1 MPQNRIPKVISLKKN
16 NLLFEKNGFKF
27 NGDFISR
34 NFKKAVKASTINPDI
49 HFHDL
54 RHSFASNMVKKGIS
68 IFIVKELL
76 RHKDVKTTQVYSHL
90 TVESLK
96 DAVKVLES

>member
-1 MPQNRIPKVISLKKN
+1 
-16 NLLFEKNGFKF
+16 
-27 NGDFISR
+27 
-34 NFKKAVKASTINPDI
+34 
-49 HFHDL
+49 
-54 RHSFASNMVKKGIS
+54 MVKKGIS